1 MVKYSDK
8 LIKGRIVMA
17 FDGIATACITYELKD
32 VLVGGRIDKVLQPEF
47 DEINLIIRNNGQ
59 NHRVVMS
66 ASSNTPRVHLSKVQ
80 KENPEKAPMFCM
92 LLRKHLLGG
101 RVVDVV
107 QPDFERIIQFHIES
121 KDELGDVS
129 VKKLIVEIMGRHSNI
144 ILVSSKNKVL
154 GSIKHIDFSVS
165 KVRQLLPGMDY
176 EYPPS
181 QGKLNP
187 VKATEDEILS
197 VISQKDVLLDKLITD
212 NFTGIG
218 SMSAREMV
226 YGFFGTADVYTKELQ
241 GFTKW
246 LYEFFQK
253 IRSNGFSPCLIYK
266 NDKISDF
273 SAIFIN
279 QYENGAVVEKYPYLN
294 VAIESYYTKKDK
306 KERMAQKT
314 ARLSKF
320 IDNNIARCRKK
331 LVIQHDKMQECK
343 DKEKYKV
350 YGDLLTANLH
360 RIQEKATFITVENYY
375 NNMEPVTIE
384 LKPELSPS
392 KNAQRYYNLYQ
403 KCKNAEVMTKK
414 QMQIANEELY
424 YLESVAEELAR
435 AETET
440 DINEIKEELITGGY
454 YKENTKGKKKQNV
467 SKPMEF
473 DIDGYVLLVGK
484 NNIQNDTLT
493 LKLARGN
500 DLWLHTKNIH
510 GSHGII
516 KTNGEMPSDDTI
528 VKCAKIVAY
537 YSKARNSANVPVDFT
552 VAKNVKKPRGA
563 KPGMVIYDN
572 YNTVNVKP
580 EK

>member
-1 MVKYSDK
+1 
-8 LIKGRIVMA
+8 MA

-253 IRSNGFSPCLIYK
+253 IRRNGFSPCLI
-266 NDKISDF
+266 
-273 SAIFIN
+273 
-279 QYENGAVVEKYPYLN
+279 
-294 VAIESYYTKKDK
+294 
-306 KERMAQKT
+306 
-314 ARLSKF
+314 
-320 IDNNIARCRKK
+320 
-331 LVIQHDKMQECK
+331 
-343 DKEKYKV
+343 
-350 YGDLLTANLH
+350 
-360 RIQEKATFITVENYY
+360 
-375 NNMEPVTIE
+375 
-384 LKPELSPS
+384 
-392 KNAQRYYNLYQ
+392 
-403 KCKNAEVMTKK
+403 
-414 QMQIANEELY
+414 
-424 YLESVAEELAR
+424 
-435 AETET
+435 
-440 DINEIKEELITGGY
+440 
-454 YKENTKGKKKQNV
+454 
-467 SKPMEF
+467 
-473 DIDGYVLLVGK
+473 
-484 NNIQNDTLT
+484 
-493 LKLARGN
+493 
-500 DLWLHTKNIH
+500 
-510 GSHGII
+510 
-516 KTNGEMPSDDTI
+516 
-528 VKCAKIVAY
+528 
-537 YSKARNSANVPVDFT
+537 
-552 VAKNVKKPRGA
+552 
-563 KPGMVIYDN
+563 
-572 YNTVNVKP
+572 
-580 EK
+580 

>member
-1 MVKYSDK
+1 
-8 LIKGRIVMA
+8 MA
-17 FDGIATACITYELKD
+17 FDGIATACITYELKSQFT
-32 VLVGGRIDKVLQPEF
+32 GGRIEKVLQPEF
-47 DEINLIIRNNGQ
+47 DEINLIIRNSGQ
-59 NHRVVMS
+59 NQRVVMS
-66 ASSNTPRVHLSKVQ
+66 ASSSTPRVHISGVQ

-92 LLRKHLLGG
+92 LLRKHILGG
-101 RVVDVV
+101 KVVDVV
-107 QPDFERIIQFHIES
+107 QPDFERIIEFHIES

-129 VKKLIVEIMGRHSNI
+129 VKKLIIEIMGRHSNI

-165 KVRQLLPGMDY
+165 KVRQLLSGMDY

-187 VKATEDEILS
+187 MEVT
-197 VISQKDVLLDKLITD
+197 KDNVLKVLIDKECLLDKLIV
-212 NFTGIG
+212 NSFTGIG
-218 SMSAREMV
+218 PLSAREAV
-226 YGFFGTADVYTKELQ
+226 YNYFGTTDVYLDEEIENFSQSL
-241 GFTKW
+241 F
-246 LYEFFQK
+246 EFFQK
-253 IRSNGFSPCLIYK
+253 IKRNIFSPCLIYK

-273 SAIFIN
+273 SGILIN
-279 QYENGAVVEKYPYLN
+279 QYETGAVVEKHQYLN
-294 VAIESYYTKKDK
+294 FAIESYYSKKDQ

-320 IDNNIARCRKK
+320 VDNNIARCRKK
-331 LVIQHDKMQECK
+331 LVIQHDKIQECK

-360 RIQEKATFITVENYY
+360 RIEEKATFVTVEDFY
-375 NNMEPVTIE
+375 NNMKPLTIE
-384 LKPELSPS
+384 LKPELSPA

-414 QMQIANEELY
+414 QIEIANDELY
-424 YLESVAEELAR
+424 YLESVAEELVR

-440 DINEIKEELITGGY
+440 DINEIKDELISGGY
-454 YKENTKGKKKQNV
+454 YKENTRGRKKPNV

-473 DIDGYVLLVGK
+473 EIDGYVLLVGK
-484 NNIQNDTLT
+484 NNIQNDMLT
-493 LKLARGN
+493 LKMARSN
-500 DLWLHTKNIH
+500 DLWLHTKNTH

-528 VKCAKIVAY
+528 VKGAKIVAY
-537 YSKARNSANVPVDFT
+537 YSKARNSANVPVDYT
-552 VAKNVKKPRGA
+552 MVKNVKKPKGA

>member
-1 MVKYSDK
+1 
-8 LIKGRIVMA
+8 MA
-17 FDGIATACITYELKD
+17 FDGIATACITYELKNE
-32 VLVGGRIDKVLQPEF
+32 LVGGRIDKVLQPEF

-59 NHRVVMS
+59 NNRVVMS
-66 ASSNTPRVHLSKVQ
+66 ASSNTPRVHFSSVQ

-107 QPDFERIIQFHIES
+107 QPDFERIVEFHIES
-121 KDELGDVS
+121 KDELGDIS
-129 VKKLIVEIMGRHSNI
+129 VKRLIIEIMGRHSNI
-144 ILVSSKNKVL
+144 ILVSAKNKVL
-154 GSIKHIDFSVS
+154 GSVKHIDFSVS

-187 VKATEDEILS
+187 IEATEKDIKKVLS
-197 VISQKDVLLDKLITD
+197 EKDGLLDKLIVD
-212 NFTGIG
+212 SFTGIG
-218 SMSAREMV
+218 PLSAREAV
-226 YGFFGTADVYTKELQ
+226 YGYFGTTDVYSQHLQ
-241 GFTKW
+241 NFPEW

-253 IRSNGFSPCLIYK
+253 IKSNEFLPCLIYK

-273 SAIFIN
+273 SGILIN
-279 QYENGAVVEKYPYLN
+279 QYEAGAVVEKHQYLN
-294 VAIESYYTKKDK
+294 VAIESYYSKKDK

-320 IDNNIARCRKK
+320 VDNNIARCRKK
-331 LVIQHDKMQECK
+331 LVIQHEKMQECK

-360 RIQEKATFITVENYY
+360 RIEEKATFVTVEDFY

-384 LKPELSPS
+384 LKPELSPA

-435 AETET
+435 AETEA
-440 DINEIKEELITGGY
+440 DVNEIKDELTSGGY
-454 YKENTKGKKKQNV
+454 YKENTKGKKKQIV

-473 DIDGYVLLVGK
+473 EIDGYVLMVGK
-484 NNIQNDTLT
+484 NNIQNDMLT

-528 VKCAKIVAY
+528 VKGAKIVAY

-552 VAKNVKKPRGA
+552 AVKNVKKPRGA